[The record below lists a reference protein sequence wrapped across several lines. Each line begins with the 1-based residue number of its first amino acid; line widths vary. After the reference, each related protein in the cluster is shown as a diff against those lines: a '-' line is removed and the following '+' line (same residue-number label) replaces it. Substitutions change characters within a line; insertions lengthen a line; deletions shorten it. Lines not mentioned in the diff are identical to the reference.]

1 MATTGK
7 KPLDE
12 PPAGERE
19 QGAPTLEERG
29 KNVIDPFGTSVI
41 SDYSHLFEEFGIQSI
56 STVLGKITNQ
66 SRYLRRGIDFAH
78 RDLDKWL
85 KNPEAAM
92 SGIKPTGEFHLGSKM
107 TAEELIYFQKEFG
120 AKVYY
125 CIADIEAFADNGIS
139 LEEGHEFAVG
149 NVADLLALGLDPDNA
164 YIYRQSEEL
173 RVLRLAYLF
182 GKRVT
187 LNTLKGLYGQRE
199 IGLYNS
205 ALIQAGD
212 IMSPELDGLKNVLVP
227 IGADQDPHIRLT
239 RDLSQKF
246 AEEYGFLE
254 PACIIHK
261 FFRALNGESK
271 MSKRDPST
279 YLLLSDGEGVARQK
293 VMSAMTGGRA
303 TWGEQQKLG
312 GEADKCVIYELCK
325 FHFTDNDKRLK
336 EIHDRCVGGKIP
348 CGPCKKDVFDNEVL
362 PALRSHQEKRA
373 QNLEK
378 ARKIVD
384 GKTA

>member
-1 MATTGK
+1 MA
-7 KPLDE
+7 
-12 PPAGERE
+12 
-19 QGAPTLEERG
+19 EER

-56 STVLGKITNQ
+56 STVINKITRPG
-66 SRYLRRGIDFAH
+66 RYLRRGIDFAH
-78 RDLDKWL
+78 RDFDKWL
-85 KNPEAAM
+85 KKPEAAM
-92 SGIKPTGEFHLGSKM
+92 SGIKPSGEFHLGSKM

-139 LEEGHEFAVG
+139 LEDGREFAVG
-149 NVADLLALGLDPDNA
+149 NVADLMALGLDMDNA

-187 LNTLKGLYGQRE
+187 LNTLKGLYGPRE
-199 IGLYNS
+199 LGLYNS
-205 ALIQAGD
+205 ALIQSGD
-212 IMSPELDGLKNVLVP
+212 ILSPELDGLKNVLVP

-246 AEEYGFLE
+246 KEEYGFLE

-261 FFRALNGESK
+261 FFRALNGDSK

-279 YLLLSDGEGVARQK
+279 YLLLSDSESVARKK

-325 FHFTDNDKRLK
+325 FHFTDDDKRLK
-336 EIHDRCVGGKIP
+336 EIHERCVGGKIP
-348 CGPCKKDVFDNEVL
+348 CGSCKKDVFDNEIL
-362 PALRSHQEKRA
+362 PAMRSHQEKRA
-373 QNLEK
+373 QSLEK

-384 GKTA
+384 GKTT